1 MDQNATLTIW
11 QDGEPLRR
19 VHGIIAELHRGDRGH
34 RRSFYRVEIRP
45 ALWRLSLRHNSRI
58 FQDTI
63 PHDAIKTLASER
75 GLTDIEFATTRT
87 PPNREFLV
95 QYRETDLAFIER
107 LAAEEGCF
115 YFHEFE
121 NAEGGAHQ
129 LVFADATVVLP
140 NIGERTYHGRAGGT
154 PPRRHLRKL
163 RQVSR
168 VRPASA
174 TLKDYSFKNPPYAQ
188 LHEHQAPNLGEH
200 AQREDYEH
208 YDYPGRYKKDAS
220 GKPFTRHRL
229 ESLRADATTAEA
241 ESDLPELAPG
251 TCFTLTDHDIDS
263 LNRAWQVV
271 SVVHHGEQPQ
281 ALEEDGMARGGN
293 GASSAQ
299 AGELMTRYHN
309 EVVIMPRDQ
318 TFRPVP
324 NPKPRVDGPQVAFV
338 VGPAGEEI
346 YCDKY
351 GRVKV
356 QFPWDRYSAS
366 NETASC
372 WVRVA
377 QGWAG
382 GGYGSMAIP
391 RIGHEVILSFL
402 EGDPDQPLITGRTY
416 HAVNRPPYPLP
427 AYKTR
432 TVIRTQSH
440 KADGF
445 NELRFEDEA
454 GEEQIWV
461 HAQKDLDLLTLNDR
475 TEDIKRDSTLHVFRD
490 RTTDIDRDET
500 RTVHRHEVHTVHGNE
515 THTVDGNE
523 TFTVHKNRRKTVDGN
538 ETDRIGKNWSS
549 KVGKNKTETVGK
561 AYLQNVGMGRM
572 ENVGL
577 GYSLN
582 VGAIMNTLVGLS
594 KSTQVGLNH
603 SLNVGRNITLK
614 AGNQITLQV
623 GNSRL
628 VLTEDAIYLD
638 AGEIHVKA
646 GTKVHVDGPDD
657 VLLNTGTAQPAPGSA
672 EESDGPEPS
681 DAKSPGW

>member
-1 MDQNATLTIW
+1 M
-11 QDGEPLRR
+11 
-19 VHGIIAELHRGDRGH
+19 
-34 RRSFYRVEIRP
+34 
-45 ALWRLSLRHNSRI
+45 
-58 FQDTI
+58 
-63 PHDAIKTLASER
+63 
-75 GLTDIEFATTRT
+75 
-87 PPNREFLV
+87 
-95 QYRETDLAFIER
+95 
-107 LAAEEGCF
+107 
-115 YFHEFE
+115 
-121 NAEGGAHQ
+121 
-129 LVFADATVVLP
+129 
-140 NIGERTYHGRAGGT
+140 
-154 PPRRHLRKL
+154 
-163 RQVSR
+163 
-168 VRPASA
+168 
-174 TLKDYSFKNPPYAQ
+174 
-188 LHEHQAPNLGEH
+188 
-200 AQREDYEH
+200 
-208 YDYPGRYKKDAS
+208 
-220 GKPFTRHRL
+220 
-229 ESLRADATTAEA
+229 
-241 ESDLPELAPG
+241 
-251 TCFTLTDHDIDS
+251 
-263 LNRAWQVV
+263 
-271 SVVHHGEQPQ
+271 
-281 ALEEDGMARGGN
+281 
-293 GASSAQ
+293 
-299 AGELMTRYHN
+299 
-309 EVVIMPRDQ
+309 
-318 TFRPVP
+318 
-324 NPKPRVDGPQVAFV
+324 
-338 VGPAGEEI
+338 
-346 YCDKY
+346 
-351 GRVKV
+351 
-356 QFPWDRYSAS
+356 
-366 NETASC
+366 
-372 WVRVA
+372 RVA

-402 EGDPDQPLITGRTY
+402 EGDPDQRLITGRTY

-500 RTVHRHEVHTVHGNE
+500 RTVHRHEVHTV
-515 THTVDGNE
+515 
-523 TFTVHKNRRKTVDGN
+523 DGN
-538 ETDRIGKNWSS
+538 ETDLIGKNWSS

-572 ENVGL
+572 GNVGL

-614 AGNQITLQV
+614 AGKQLTLQV

-628 VLTEDAIYLD
+628 VLTENAIYLD

-672 EESDGPEPS
+672 ADDAESEADLIVKDGNT
-681 DAKSPGW
+681 KGW